1 MTPAKAAK
9 HWQTQL
15 NLADR
20 DVKEWHDQGS
30 KIEQRYRNARDTI
43 YKTKRSGKRFA
54 ILYSN
59 TETLKSALY
68 AKTPKPDARRRFGDR
83 NPVARTAADII
94 ERALSYCSDNTHHDR
109 AYRAGVQDM
118 VLPGRG
124 VVWLTYEAD
133 TQDVPQIDPM
143 TQQPAIGPDG
153 QPVLAPQVV
162 DQKVEEHHV
171 YWKDFRC
178 EPARCWR
185 DVTWVGRRHR
195 MSREDLEANG
205 FENAAEVPLN
215 WSADITDKE
224 ERKTEDEL
232 SRAEV
237 WEIWCK
243 RTKKRYWIVK
253 GYGKALRI
261 DDDPYELTGFFPCP
275 EPISATLG
283 TDTYIPSPFYAQYE
297 DQADDLDEITGRI
310 SHLVKAL
317 RRRGVYDASITEL
330 RRLSRA
336 SDNEF
341 IPVDGAKYT
350 TLATSGGLKQAFQTE
365 DLKPLADVLLGL
377 YDQRD
382 RLVAAIYEVSGISDI
397 VRGSSNPNETATA
410 QNIKAQFG
418 SMRLKDAQRT
428 VQTWVRDAYRI
439 KAELICQNFQPQI
452 LAQMTGMNVQDQNF
466 QQAIQIL
473 RSDEMRGYQVDIET
487 DSTVFEDAESEKQSR
502 TELLTAMGGF
512 AQQWLP
518 LVQAAPE
525 MMGLVGELMAFG
537 VRGFKAGRSMEDKI
551 DETMQGIQ
559 ARMQQQAQQPPPPD
573 PAIAKAEGEMALK
586 QKAFEQ
592 DAMLK
597 ERELQMKEREI
608 ERAHELKQLEFRH
621 SFDLEQFKAQSQ
633 ASLAEMQMQ
642 SQSELK
648 EREFAHGTQIE
659 EKRLQQSARK
669 DEMAMAAKSA
679 PAEPKPD
686 AAGDRMGAIIEA
698 MQANADASA
707 QKNDAVLDVFGRAIE
722 TMVRQ
727 TDELVKSNAS
737 LVKALKSPR
746 RVVRDESNRIL
757 GMQVDD

>member
-9 HWQTQL
+9 HWQQQL

-124 VVWLTYEAD
+124 VVWLTYEAE
-133 TQDVPQIDPM
+133 TQDVPQIDPL
-143 TQQPAIGPDG
+143 TQQPAMGLDG
-153 QPVLAPQVV
+153 QPMLAPQIV

-185 DVTWVGRRHR
+185 DVTWVARRHR
-195 MSREDLEANG
+195 MSREDLEANK
-205 FENAAEVPLN
+205 FENAAEIPLN

-243 RTKKRYWIVK
+243 RSKKRYWIVK

-261 DDDPYELTGFFPCP
+261 DDDPYELSGFFPCP

-283 TDTYIPSPFYAQYE
+283 TDTYIPSPFYSQYE

-317 RRRGVYDASITEL
+317 RRRGVYDASIAEL

-336 SDNEF
+336 ADNEF
-341 IPVDGAKYT
+341 IPIDGAKYT
-350 TLATSGGLKQAFQTE
+350 TLATLGGLKQAFQTE

-428 VQTWVRDAYRI
+428 VQLWVRDAYRI
-439 KAELICQNFQPQI
+439 KAELICQNFTPEM
-452 LAQMTGMNVQDQNF
+452 LAQMTGMNIQDPNF

-487 DSTVFEDAESEKQSR
+487 DSTVFEDAEAEKQSR

-512 AQQWLP
+512 AQQWMP
-518 LVQAAPE
+518 IIQVAPE
-525 MMGLVGELMAFG
+525 MMGLVGELLAFG

-551 DETMQGIQ
+551 DETMKAIQ
-559 ARMQQQAQQPPPPD
+559 QRMQQQAQQPPPPD
-573 PAIAKAEGEMALK
+573 PAVVKVEAEMKRDEQSHQMDMQSKQIDQQAKVMDLQFQQ
-586 QKAFEQ
+586 QKASI
-592 DAMLK
+592 DVNKAAAM
-597 ERELQMKEREI
+597 
-608 ERAHELKQLEFRH
+608 A
-621 SFDLEQFKAQSQ
+621 QFKG
-633 ASLAEMQMQ
+633 M
-642 SQSELK
+642 
-648 EREFAHGTQIE
+648 
-659 EKRLQQSARK
+659 
-669 DEMAMAAKSA
+669 
-679 PAEPKPD
+679 P
-686 AAGDRMGAIIEA
+686 
-698 MQANADASA
+698 N
-707 QKNDAVLDVFGRAIE
+707 GRAPG
-722 TMVRQ
+722 
-727 TDELVKSNAS
+727 
-737 LVKALKSPR
+737 SPPF
-746 RVVRDESNRIL
+746 
-757 GMQVDD
+757 

>member
-1 MTPAKAAK
+1 MELSDSAALTPVQAAR

-15 NLADR
+15 NLAER
-20 DVKEWHDQGS
+20 DVKEWFDAGS
-30 KIEQRYRNARDTI
+30 KIEQRYRNAKDSAFR
-43 YKTKRSGKRFA
+43 TKRSGKRFA

-94 ERALSYCSDNTHHDR
+94 ERALSYCADNTNHDR

-124 VVWLTYEAD
+124 VVWISYEAE
-133 TQDVPQIDPM
+133 TTEVPAIDPM
-143 TQQPAIGPDG
+143 TGGPAMGPDG
-153 QPVLAPQVV
+153 MPVMQPQIL
-162 DQKVEEHHV
+162 DQKVEERHI

-185 DVTWVGRRHR
+185 DVTWVARRHR
-195 MSREDLEANG
+195 MSREDLRQNG
-205 FENAAEVPLN
+205 FEAAEEVPLN

-232 SRAEV
+232 TRAEV

-243 RTKKRYWIVK
+243 KSKRRYWIVK
-253 GYGKALRI
+253 GFAKALRI
-261 DDDPYELTGFFPCP
+261 DDDPYELKDFFPCA
-275 EPISATLG
+275 EPVSSILG
-283 TDTYIPSPFYAQYE
+283 TDTFIPTPFYAQYE

-317 RRRGVYDASITEL
+317 RRRGVYDASIQEL

-350 TLATSGGLKQAFQTE
+350 TLASSGGLKQAFQTE
-365 DLKPLADVLLGL
+365 DLKPLADVLVGL

-418 SMRLKDAQRT
+418 SMRLRDAQRQ
-428 VQTWVRDAYRI
+428 VQTWVRDSYRI
-439 KAELICQNFQPQI
+439 KAEIICQNFTPEM
-452 LAQMTGMNVQDQNF
+452 LAQMTGMDIQEETF
-466 QQAIQIL
+466 QQAVEVL
-473 RSDEMRGYQVDIET
+473 RSDAMRGYQIDIET
-487 DSTVFEDAESEKQSR
+487 DSTVFEDAEAEKQAR

-512 AQQWLP
+512 AQQWMP
-518 LVQAAPE
+518 VVQAAPE

-551 DETMQGIQ
+551 DETMQAIS

-573 PAIAKAEGEMALK
+573 PAVMKVEAEMKRDEQSHAMDMQAKQIDQQAKILDLNVKQQTAALDVN
-586 QKAFEQ
+586 KAA
-592 DAMLK
+592 AM
-597 ERELQMKEREI
+597 
-608 ERAHELKQLEFRH
+608 
-621 SFDLEQFKAQSQ
+621 SQ
-633 ASLAEMQMQ
+633 MQMQ
-642 SQSELK
+642 VMNGRQ
-648 EREFAHGTQIE
+648 
-659 EKRLQQSARK
+659 
-669 DEMAMAAKSA
+669 
-679 PAEPKPD
+679 
-686 AAGDRMGAIIEA
+686 AG
-698 MQANADASA
+698 
-707 QKNDAVLDVFGRAIE
+707 
-722 TMVRQ
+722 
-727 TDELVKSNAS
+727 
-737 LVKALKSPR
+737 SPP
-746 RVVRDESNRIL
+746 L
-757 GMQVDD
+757 